1 MIERI
6 TRNEERF
13 DKILDS
19 VKELKNA
26 LEKYSNYE
34 KELKLLKKYY
44 ESRNW
49 LKDKNDLEKN
59 KLPKI
64 KAGVLSEDGVW
75 NMLSDIDE
83 IILYMKR
90 IIEDYERNR

>member
-90 IIEDYERNR
+90 IIENYERNR